1 MAVESTFG
9 SLLSS
14 HYSEQTKLKFS
25 ALAVVRY
32 PEGWKKQM
40 QTIVTDEVKAIH
52 ERIAE
57 KIGASQYQ
65 VWFEGATR
73 LALNDEGLQV
83 TAANPFVSNWIEGHF
98 YQALSES
105 ALEVCG
111 RKIPLRF
118 QIDAGCVKP
127 QDKPDQ
133 AAKPIGT
140 SGSKTAQQRIP
151 AAHGRRGA
159 QADRAL
165 PLKLTLDTLVVGS
178 KNQLAYNAAQAVIS
192 QDQSPFNPLFVH
204 GGYGVGKTHL
214 LQGICNE
221 VFRRKLGCRWMYL
234 SAEDFANQYVIALK
248 THKLDVFRNR
258 FRNLDILAIDDIH
271 FLANKN
277 AMQEEFLHTFNSID
291 LAGKQIVLASDAH
304 PKEIGQLCEK
314 LVTRFVS
321 GMVVRIDPPDLEMR
335 IKICTRR
342 AEQLNLTLAPKV
354 IEFVAESIT
363 SGVREL
369 EGALVKLSA
378 YAALSRVP
386 LTLAMAQQIL
396 NEHITQTDPVVHTS
410 DITAAAAAYF
420 GVSVADIHSDK
431 KDRTV
436 SLARAFVMYLTR
448 RFTRMSYPEIG
459 RVLGN
464 KNHATVILACRKVEQ
479 YLKTNRELKWRSRTG
494 YRLVHAKEVLDALTQ
509 KMS

>member
-1 MAVESTFG
+1 
-9 SLLSS
+9 
-14 HYSEQTKLKFS
+14 
-25 ALAVVRY
+25 
-32 PEGWKKQM
+32 M
-40 QTIVTDEVKAIH
+40 QTMFTDEVKAIH

-57 KIGASQYQ
+57 KIGACQYQ
-65 VWFEGATR
+65 VWFEGATQI
-73 LALNDEGLQV
+73 ALNDDGLQV

-98 YQALSES
+98 HQALSES

-111 RKIPLRF
+111 RKMPLRF
-118 QIDAGCVKP
+118 RIDAGCAKPQVKP
-127 QDKPDQ
+127 LPSAKPTGIERLKTSQ
-133 AAKPIGT
+133 RRVPAAK
-140 SGSKTAQQRIP
+140 
-151 AAHGRRGA
+151 GRDG
-159 QADRAL
+159 RAL

-178 KNQLAYNAAQAVIS
+178 KNQLAFNAAQAVIS

-221 VFRRKLGCRWMYL
+221 IFQRKLGCRWMYL
-234 SAEDFANQYVIALK
+234 SAEDFTNQYVIALK

-291 LAGKQIVLASDAH
+291 LAGKQIILASDAH

-314 LVTRFVS
+314 LVNRFVS
-321 GMVVRIDPPDLEMR
+321 GMVVRIDPPDFEMR
-335 IKICTRR
+335 VKICARR
-342 AEQLNLTLAPKV
+342 AEQLKLTLSPKV
-354 IEFVAESIT
+354 LEFVADSVT

-369 EGALVKLSA
+369 EGSLVKLSA
-378 YAALSRVP
+378 YAALSRAP
-386 LTLAMAQQIL
+386 MTLATAQQIL
-396 NEHITQTDPVVHTS
+396 NEHITRTDPVVHTS
-410 DITAAAAAYF
+410 DIAAAAADYF
-420 GVSVADIHSDK
+420 GVTVADIHSNK

-479 YLKTNRELKWRSRTG
+479 YLTANRELKWRCRSG
-494 YRLVHAKEVLDALTQ
+494 CRLVCAKDVLDALTQ
-509 KMS
+509 TIA

>member
-1 MAVESTFG
+1 
-9 SLLSS
+9 
-14 HYSEQTKLKFS
+14 
-25 ALAVVRY
+25 
-32 PEGWKKQM
+32 M
-40 QTIVTDEVKAIH
+40 QTVFKDEVKAIH

-57 KIGASQYQ
+57 KIGTCQYQ
-65 VWFEGATR
+65 VWFKDATQ
-73 LALNDEGLQV
+73 LTLHDDGLKI

-98 YQALSES
+98 HRALSES

-118 QIDAGCVKP
+118 QIDADCFKTQPGMVTVPTVACAERIKTSQRRVPVVK
-127 QDKPDQ
+127 
-133 AAKPIGT
+133 
-140 SGSKTAQQRIP
+140 
-151 AAHGRRGA
+151 GRNGRT
-159 QADRAL
+159 L
-165 PLKLTLDTLVVGS
+165 PLKLTFDTFVVGS
-178 KNQLAYNAAQAVIS
+178 KNQLAFNAAQTVIS
-192 QDQSPFNPLFVH
+192 QEQSPFNPLFVH

-221 VFRRKLGCRWMYL
+221 IFQQTPGCRWMYL

-271 FLANKN
+271 FLANKS

-314 LVTRFVS
+314 LVNRFVS

-335 IKICTRR
+335 VKICARR
-342 AEQLNLTLAPKV
+342 AEQLRLSLSGDVLNY
-354 IEFVAESIT
+354 VAESVT
-363 SGVREL
+363 SGIREL

-378 YAALSRVP
+378 YAALSHTP
-386 LTLAMAQQIL
+386 MTLALAQQVL
-396 NEHITQTDPVVHTS
+396 AEHITRTDPVVQTS
-410 DITAAAAAYF
+410 DIAAVAAEYF
-420 GVSVADIHSDK
+420 SVSTVDIHSEK

-436 SLARAFVMYLTR
+436 SLARSFAMYLTR

-459 RVLGN
+459 RAMGG
-464 KNHATVILACRKVEQ
+464 KNHATVILACRKIED
-479 YLKTNRELKWRSRTG
+479 YLKSNRELKWRCRTG
-494 YRLVHAKEVLDALTQ
+494 CRLVRAKDVLDVLTQ
-509 KMS
+509 KIT